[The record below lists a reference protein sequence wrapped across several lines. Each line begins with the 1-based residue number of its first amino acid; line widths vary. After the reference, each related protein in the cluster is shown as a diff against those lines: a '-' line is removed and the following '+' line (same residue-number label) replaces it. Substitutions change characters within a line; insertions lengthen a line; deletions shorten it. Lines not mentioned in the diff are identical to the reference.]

1 MNTSKL
7 IAAAVIRLSLVAG
20 AAWAGQGASASHLA
34 ADAHRTIGHTAQ
46 PEPMLA
52 SIAQLLAQ

>member
-1 MNTSKL
+1 MNTPKL
-7 IAAAVIRLSLVAG
+7 IAAALIRMLLVAG

-46 PEPMLA
+46 PEPILA
-52 SIAQLLAQ
+52 SIAQLIAQ